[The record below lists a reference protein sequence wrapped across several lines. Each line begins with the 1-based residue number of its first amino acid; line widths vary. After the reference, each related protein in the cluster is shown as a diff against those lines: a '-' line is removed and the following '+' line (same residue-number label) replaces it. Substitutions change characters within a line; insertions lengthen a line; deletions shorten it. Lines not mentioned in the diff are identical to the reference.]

1 MRFNRVLII
10 YLLHLLRQR
19 RHRRRFYIRPVHAP
33 LIHTSFEIFDRY
45 YNAQRPEEL
54 KSFCRFTPQQ
64 FDLLL
69 EQLQEHL
76 ATGPTH
82 RRPINA
88 KQRLAIFLRFIY

>member
-1 MRFNRVLII
+1 MRFNRAFLI
-10 YLLHLLRQR
+10 YLFYLFRQR

-64 FDLLL
+64 FDKLF
-69 EQLQEHL
+69 EKLQDHL
-76 ATGPTH
+76 TTAPTH
-82 RRPINA
+82 RRPIDG
-88 KQRLAIFLRFIY
+88 KQRLAVFLRFI